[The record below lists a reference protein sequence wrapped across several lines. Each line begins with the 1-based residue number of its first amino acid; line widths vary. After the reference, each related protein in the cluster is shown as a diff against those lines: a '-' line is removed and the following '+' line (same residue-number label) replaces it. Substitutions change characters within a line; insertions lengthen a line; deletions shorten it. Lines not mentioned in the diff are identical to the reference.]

1 MNRRTRPAARV
12 IARVELVNAMSMVP
26 IPGRVKSGRST
37 ILWISNWCIGSA
49 MPPRSPSIVF
59 TVVGAEILGR
69 TPFPG
74 GFRAHRLG
82 GPQGQPNRD
91 DEAHQDPNDR
101 SPRLRPGD
109 RIDRKAEPHPHEPPA
124 QKQAQQ
130 AIAVAMRLSTVV

>member
-1 MNRRTRPAARV
+1 ML
-12 IARVELVNAMSMVP
+12 IAMVELVNDMSIVP

-59 TVVGAEILGR
+59 TFVRAEVLGR

-74 GFRAHRLG
+74 RFRAHRPG
-82 GPQGQPNRD
+82 GPQGQPDRD
-91 DEAHQDPNDR
+91 AEAHQDPDDC

-109 RIDRKAEPHPHEPPA
+109 RIDRK
-124 QKQAQQ
+124 
-130 AIAVAMRLSTVV
+130 